1 MSQRVLITAGAG
13 GIGLAIA
20 QAYVANGARVHI
32 ADINAEAVEQIT
44 SQNPSITGSIGDISK
59 PEDLDSLFRDVQS

>member
-44 SQNPSITGSIGDISK
+44 SQNPSITGDISK

>member
-1 MSQRVLITAGAG
+1 MKARPQAGLFYACRKVP
-13 GIGLAIA
+13 LSPSTFSLTSM
-20 QAYVANGARVHI
+20 
-32 ADINAEAVEQIT
+32 QIT